1 MDVEYQ
7 AGVEG
12 LKYAAGKGLAVV
24 IKRGCEAVLRF
35 DAPQTRLLTA

>member
-12 LKYAAGKGLAVV
+12 LRYAAGKGLAVV
-24 IKRGCEAVLRF
+24 IMEPLRGGMLTTYVPPAV
-35 DAPQTRLLTA
+35 